1 MWLGLRLSA
10 PLLGSMLSLLP
21 PRVDV
26 ALRASDAIT
35 SQPVNIS
42 WREESTIAE
51 PVVPSVGLT
60 RSRDGTTG
68 TATFRFDRP
77 TVFGMDDVWDNGLI
91 TGLWLQD
98 EEGSLRSTDLS
109 VKFEKGRPSELE
121 AILVLKSPDEW
132 ERFMRFMR
140 RYALT
145 NDLSFERSP
154 AGDG

>member
-1 MWLGLRLSA
+1 MLLRGALQAAVLAVASA
-10 PLLGSMLSLLP
+10 AAV
-21 PRVDV
+21 RT
-26 ALRASDAIT
+26 LRGQSGQGGQRADLNQVL
-35 SQPVNIS
+35 QPEIL
-42 WREESTIAE
+42 R
-51 PVVPSVGLT
+51 G
-60 RSRDGTTG
+60 
-68 TATFRFDRP
+68 
-77 TVFGMDDVWDNGLI
+77 
-91 TGLWLQD
+91 TGLQWLQD